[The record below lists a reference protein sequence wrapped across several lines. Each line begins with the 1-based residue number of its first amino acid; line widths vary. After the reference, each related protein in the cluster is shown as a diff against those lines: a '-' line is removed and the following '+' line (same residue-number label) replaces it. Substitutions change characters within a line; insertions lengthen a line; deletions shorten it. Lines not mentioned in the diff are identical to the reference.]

1 MKMSGWQGHIS
12 HKLRCIRCIIVAGA
26 VTVTPLAVKSLELCH
41 VIPLPTY
48 VLLIPLIYTL
58 DKPSY
63 VLSVSIVWLDSV
75 SVIRVF
81 TCKVGD
87 VAGTAT
93 LAVA

>member
-1 MKMSGWQGHIS
+1 MKMSGRQGHIS
-12 HKLRCIRCIIVAGA
+12 HRLICIRCIIVAGA
-26 VTVTPLAVKSLELCH
+26 VTVAPLAVKSLELRR

-58 DKPSY
+58 HKPSY
-63 VLSVSIVWLDSV
+63 VLSVSIIWLDSV
-75 SVIRVF
+75 GVIRVF
-81 TCKVGD
+81 ACKLGV